1 VAARLSNRRRSAVVI
16 HALVA
21 PADAFRPIVLTA
33 CSVNDL
39 LQRQLYLRASEGVAA
54 LCSFHGIVKDV

>member
-1 VAARLSNRRRSAVVI
+1 MLGCTGGRISPDRFDS
-16 HALVA
+16 
-21 PADAFRPIVLTA
+21 